1 MRSRLHSLLQQGCLS
16 PLSYFFARFIAAHYR
31 KDEDSLLVHSAALV
45 SQRNQQGDVCIDID
59 RFAGRPLFDT
69 ACDDFGMNSASPARD
84 VWLSQLQ
91 SEAAVGKPGEQ
102 TPLVLDGSRLYL
114 TRLWRYE
121 QQVQE
126 AVTSRIQRL
135 ADINVVQ
142 LANGLQRLF
151 PGIPSTNS
159 IDWQKLA
166 SAIAVSSR
174 FAVISGGPGTGKTTT
189 VVKVLALLLEQAPC
203 MHIRLAAPTGK
214 AAARMIDS
222 VRNHRDRIPVDADI
236 RQRMPEQAST
246 LHRLL
251 GFDGSRYRH
260 NRHNPLVM
268 DCLVVDEASMID
280 LPLMARLLDA
290 LPLQTRIILLG
301 DRDQL
306 ASVEA
311 GNVLGD
317 ITGQGRSIAYTAEQ
331 AQWLADLGAGEL
343 SAIPVAS
350 GAPAM
355 ANSIA
360 LLRTSYRFSDDSG
373 IGALARHVNAGE
385 GDHALTLLGAGQSD
399 QLSWIESEENR
410 VSPAL
415 LEQAIE
421 QYSNYLRCSQVSD
434 ALHAFEKVRVL
445 CILHK
450 GPFGVEE
457 INRLI
462 AERLRALGLIE
473 NGDDFHGKPVMITS
487 NDYETELYNGD
498 VGLLWRDQQQRL
510 RACFRAADRTLRD
523 IPVRS
528 LPAHVPAWAL
538 TVHKSQGSEFD
549 QVMLVLPDTDNSVR
563 LSRELIYTGITRA
576 RELITI
582 HCSRQALLG
591 GCANRAQRSSG
602 LAQKLGWPPQT
613 S

>member
-1 MRSRLHSLLQQGCLS
+1 MRSRLYGFLQQGCLS
-16 PLSYFFARFIAAHYR
+16 PLSYFFARFIAGHYH
-31 KDEDSLLVHSAALV
+31 KHEDSLLVHSAALV
-45 SQRNQQGDVCIDID
+45 SQRNQQGDVCVDID

-69 ACDDFGMNSASPARD
+69 ACEDFSTNPASPDSDA
-84 VWLSQLQ
+84 WLSALQ
-91 SEAAVGKPGEQ
+91 SEAAVGMPGEQ

-114 TRLWRYE
+114 ARLWRYE
-121 QQVQE
+121 QQVRQ
-126 AVTSRIQRL
+126 AITDRIQQN
-135 ADINVVQ
+135 ADVNAEQ

-151 PGIPSTNS
+151 PGNLSASN

-166 SAIAVSSR
+166 SAVAVRSR

-203 MHIRLAAPTGK
+203 MQIRLAAPTGK

-222 VRNHRDRIPVDADI
+222 IRSHRDRIEIAAGI
-236 RQRMPEQAST
+236 RERMPEQAST

-290 LPLQTRIILLG
+290 LPAQTRIILLG

-317 ITGQGRSIAYTAEQ
+317 ITGHGRSIVYTPEQ
-331 AQWLADLGAGEL
+331 AQWLAGLGTGKL
-343 SAIPVAS
+343 SDIPAAVGTPAI
-350 GAPAM
+350 

-360 LLRTSYRFSDDSG
+360 LLRTSYRFRDDSG
-373 IGALARHVNAGE
+373 IGALARHVNAGD
-385 GDHALTLLGAGQSD
+385 GAQALALLCAGQSD
-399 QLSWIESEENR
+399 QLAWIRNEENQA
-410 VSPAL
+410 SAEL
-415 LEQAIE
+415 FEQAIDH
-421 QYSNYLRCSQVSD
+421 YSNYLRCSQVND
-434 ALHAFEKVRVL
+434 ALHEFEKIRIL

-457 INRLI
+457 INRAI
-462 AERLRALGLIE
+462 AERLRARGLIE

-498 VGLLWRDQQQRL
+498 VGLLWRDGKQRL
-510 RACFRAADRTLRD
+510 RAWFRASDRSLRD

-549 QVMLVLPDTDNSVR
+549 QVMLVLPDTDNTVR

-576 RELITI
+576 RERITI
-582 HCSRQALLG
+582 HSSRLALLE
-591 GCANRAQRSSG
+591 GCTSRAQRSSG
-602 LAQKLGWPPQT
+602 LAEKLDWPPQM